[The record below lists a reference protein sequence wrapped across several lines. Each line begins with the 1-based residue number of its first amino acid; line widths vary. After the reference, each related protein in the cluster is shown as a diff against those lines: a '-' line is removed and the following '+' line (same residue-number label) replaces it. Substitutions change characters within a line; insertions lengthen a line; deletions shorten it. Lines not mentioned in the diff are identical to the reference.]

1 MALRFCLL
9 FLCVCMVTCAMPA
22 VAQDVTVVVASDTHF
37 GSASPSAKVQLCIQ
51 RMNGIAGAAYPG
63 SIGATVAAPA
73 AAILCG
79 DLCTGGTLFH
89 TASDD
94 DFRQQWSGFDYCF
107 PAQGAPDANRLH
119 YPTYAAPGNHDYYR
133 WLGTAGSGTST
144 VVAQELMARY
154 GSGTGGMQE
163 GNVCYS
169 VDMGGVHFVCLGRY
183 TDNQVLSWLEAD
195 LAATTR
201 GTPIVC
207 FLHYPLDDNGLWYT
221 EAERDALAAK
231 LVGHRVVCMLHGH
244 THDTHCYSWR
254 GTTVFDDGATNE
266 DADFGVLR
274 VTDSRTVY
282 AQRQALS
289 GGGDYWKWSGQFVT
303 ITGYA
308 LTVAG
313 PIMGASISASNNGG
327 STTTGVDGYYS
338 LSVPVGWSGTVTPY
352 KDGIVFPTTPRSY
365 SSLQS
370 SIAAQDY
377 ISDSIPPVAG
387 TASSPA
393 RANAPF
399 RVSYSGASDDYA
411 LARVELWYRRGTGGS
426 WTDSGLISTGASG
439 SFTFTPDGDD
449 IYYFDLVA
457 VDSVG
462 NRSAPASGDGD
473 CHTSYDST
481 LRVFAITNRDLH
493 GLLDGP
499 AATHLFTAFG
509 RVSSTDPNAFTIDD
523 GSAMP
528 VLVLAPVHGLQTGD
542 YVMASGTWSPAST
555 GSALDASSVAKLQ

>member
-1 MALRFCLL
+1 MALRCFLL
-9 FLCVCMVTCAMPA
+9 LLCVCTVICALPA
-22 VAQDVTVVVASDTHF
+22 DAQDATVAVASDTHF

-63 SIGATVAAPA
+63 SIGGTVATPS

-89 TASDD
+89 SASDD

-107 PAQGAPDANRLH
+107 PADGAPDANRLH
-119 YPTYAAPGNHDYYR
+119 YPVYAAPGNHDYYR
-133 WLGTAGSGTST
+133 WLGTTTSGTST
-144 VVAQELMARY
+144 VVAQGLMARY
-154 GSGTGGMQE
+154 GSGTGGIQE

-169 VDMGGVHFVCLGRY
+169 VDIGGVHFVCLGRY
-183 TDNQVLSWLEAD
+183 ADDQVLAWLEAD
-195 LAATTR
+195 LAVTTR

-207 FLHYPLDDNGLWYT
+207 FLHYPLDDSAWYT
-221 EAERDALAAK
+221 QAERDALAAK
-231 LVGHRVVCMLHGH
+231 LVGHRVVCVLHGH
-244 THDTHCYSWR
+244 SHDTHCYSWR

-266 DADFGVLR
+266 DADFGILR
-274 VTDSRTVY
+274 VTNSRTIY

-308 LTVAG
+308 LTGSG
-313 PIMGASISASNNGG
+313 PIMGASISAGSDGG

-352 KDGIVFPTTPRSY
+352 KEGIVFSTPPRSY
-365 SSLQS
+365 NNIQS
-370 SIAAQDY
+370 STAAQDY
-377 ISDSIPPVAG
+377 ISDSVPPLAG

-411 LARVELWYRRGTGGS
+411 LARVDLWYRIGAGGL
-426 WTDSGLISTGASG
+426 WTDSGLSSTGAG
-439 SFTFTPDGDD
+439 GGFTFAPDGDG

-473 CHTSYDST
+473 CHTIYDST

-493 GLLDGP
+493 GVIGEA
-499 AATHLFTAFG
+499 AATYLFTAFG
-509 RVSSTDPNAFTIDD
+509 RVVSADLDAFTIDD

-528 VLVLAPVHGLQTGD
+528 VRVLSPAHGLQIGD
-542 YVMASGTWSPAST
+542 YVMAAGAWSPDST
-555 GSALDASSVAKLQ
+555 HPALDASSVTKLQ